1 MVKCNWK
8 GDVMAVKEKSNV
20 EHLQE
25 ILKKRNETQKNLAD
39 RIGISESYLSKFFCG
54 KEIAFWMI
62 RKIVQAISPEDE
74 TRIMKNYFLNGVKK
88 KNFAPSLEYCY
99 SKKLFDVINVLIN
112 DKYKDDI
119 WSIIYRLILKYRL
132 ELGSEDF
139 RSELNKLQYT
149 GIEPQILIDILKMYL
164 NYDVGKYE
172 IALYQIEKIKE
183 QIKNV
188 NDPFLSLSFS
198 ARLEEVLINIYLKQ
212 ENNVEKARR
221 SAYSLLEDDISL
233 NLNLQAYYTLGLSY
247 IIESY
252 EKSLHYYQKC
262 IDVLKEH
269 PDRIK
274 ELIQNKEEIAILQ
287 SFWNKHIDEQY
298 QVTPFTKT
306 LASGGKLNQ
315 FYEDDYYR
323 KYALLLD
330 GIKEKSK
337 EKLLHSLYLF
347 TEENDRFRANLPKIH
362 LKNSGIEFKMG

>member
-1 MVKCNWK
+1 
-8 GDVMAVKEKSNV
+8 MAVKEKSNI

-25 ILKKRNETQKNLAD
+25 ILKKSNETQKNLAD

-62 RKIVQAISPEDE
+62 RKIVQAIAPDDE
-74 TRIMKNYFLNGVKK
+74 TRIMRNYFLSGVKK

-99 SKKLFDVINVLIN
+99 SKKLFDVIDVLIS
-112 DKYKDDI
+112 DKYKNDI

-132 ELGSEDF
+132 ELGSEEF
-139 RSELNKLQYT
+139 RNELNKLQST
-149 GIEPQILIDILKMYL
+149 GTETKTLIDILKMYL

-172 IALYQIEKIKE
+172 ITLYQIEKIKE
-183 QIKNV
+183 QIKEI

-212 ENNVEKARR
+212 ENNVEKARC
-221 SAYSLLEDDISL
+221 SAYVLLKDDISL

-252 EKSLHYYQKC
+252 EKSLQYYQKC
-262 IDVLKEH
+262 INVLKEH
-269 PDRIK
+269 PDRIN

-287 SFWNKHIDEQY
+287 RFWNKPIDEQY
-298 QVTPFTKT
+298 QVTQFTKT
-306 LASGGKLNQ
+306 LASEGNLNQ
-315 FYEDDYYR
+315 FYEDNFYR

-337 EKLLHSLYLF
+337 EKLLLSLFLF

-362 LKNSGIEFKMG
+362 LINLGIEFNMG